1 MDSWI
6 TMAHCW
12 QGPPGDAK
20 QFRLCAPNF
29 QYHKLSGLKVLEM
42 KNFHTCLFHIF
53 KIDFFLESI
62 FLAQGLAWFSLFQA
76 VLLKDQQLEMHS
88 FAKAAVFYFLAFL
101 GVIFFFLGRY
111 SGKAKTHLYIYPCVI
126 LLEYWGGYASIKKTK
141 WLILK
146 IIRFSHSS
154 SSPWGYSHC

>member
-1 MDSWI
+1 M
-6 TMAHCW
+6 
-12 QGPPGDAK
+12 
-20 QFRLCAPNF
+20 
-29 QYHKLSGLKVLEM
+29 EM
-42 KNFHTCLFHIF
+42 KDFHTCLFHIF

-101 GVIFFFLGRY
+101 GVFFFLGEDTEEKRKHIY
-111 SGKAKTHLYIYPCVI
+111 IYIYPCVI

-141 WLILK
+141 
-146 IIRFSHSS
+146 
-154 SSPWGYSHC
+154 